1 MPRLSKDERRKQLLD
16 VPAQLFSASSFS
28 GVTTAAL
35 AKAAGVTEPVLYQH
49 FDSKDKLYY
58 EVLRDGCRRTLEEW
72 RQIAATADTALGG
85 VIQIA
90 RAQFRMMSELWVYYK
105 LHVRAIAEA
114 SDSRVAQILCENYE
128 QYHAFLMAQLQRAQ
142 DAKEMRAEV
151 NVSDVAWFML
161 SQGLMFNVCRQ
172 IGLRKLEETG
182 YLDSLIRSTM
192 SGLSVGVA
200 PKVG

>member
-1 MPRLSKDERRKQLLD
+1 MARLSKDERRKQLLD
-16 VPAQLFSASSFS
+16 VAANLFSSSSFG
-28 GVTTAAL
+28 GVTTASL

-58 EVLRDGCRRTLEEW
+58 EVLRDGCRRTLDEW
-72 RQIAATADTALGG
+72 RNIAEAADTPLGG
-85 VIQIA
+85 VVQIA

-114 SDSRVAQILCENYE
+114 SDARVAQILCENYE
-128 QYHAFLMAQLQRAQ
+128 QYHAFLMSVLKRAQ
-142 DAKEMRAEV
+142 DSGEIRSEV

-182 YLDSLIRSTM
+182 YLDGLIKSTL
-192 SGLSVGVA
+192 SGLSVGVLPPA
-200 PKVG
+200 